1 MSDVNH
7 THPYTARGAI
17 NRPFERGPVVAAD
30 GGERNAVSRTSKGER
45 SESFGRRPE
54 AEPAGSATMEDVDH
68 TPPHGEGA
76 NRVFQRGE
84 EDEAGEE

>member
-1 MSDVNH
+1 MNRTDRPDATRESTDRTMSDVNH

-30 GGERNAVSRTSKGER
+30 GG
-45 SESFGRRPE
+45 RPE

-68 TPPHGEGA
+68 TPPYGEGA
-76 NRVFQRGE
+76 NRVFQRGAENEAVE
-84 EDEAGEE
+84 E